1 MTACVNRKHT
11 KKVAAVVTA
20 SLVGAL
26 SLGAAP
32 VAAMADTGID
42 LQFAEG
48 TEFANGSVTLSF
60 TGFNENT
67 GNYDAITSTED
78 VNGVTT
84 VDANKMPVIPS
95 VTQLTIAGGQGTVQ
109 INDGNIS
116 DYKVR
121 LYKADEN
128 GDPTG
133 TPLSGNKAVDAGT
146 YVVTVTA
153 LTGSDYAGQTFKTTF
168 NVKGVDLPDVTAFE
182 DGDTADT
189 VFTFTGSALEVG
201 FMDAAGNILD
211 EGTDYTVS
219 YKLGN
224 KDVDE
229 LTGAGTYTA
238 VLTGKG
244 KYAGSSASVPVTVGK
259 FVIDNT
265 TIVLV
270 DHFTGQAPTSP
281 SRVIAADGTEL
292 DASLVGL
299 TPTGNINDAQAAPYY
314 FNITSGNSNVT
325 VINDPANASFCGYAA
340 GYKVDALCT
349 FQYNGAALADS
360 YELDASKNE
369 TFNTGALTARY
380 GSNNATINSISVV
393 KTGAAV
399 QGADAEAD
407 LNAGEYGEYEVTV
420 DVAVN
425 ADADGNVYGG
435 SKTFSVKIWKGT
447 IDADASLYVYGPTNP
462 MVAITSFAKG
472 YDGETLTVSSFDVVG
487 KGVPASE
494 IDKKL
499 VDSEGNEIDEAVNA
513 GDYKLVVTSD
523 WYKISGTTELPIT
536 IGKVDLST
544 LSIEALVKWNIVA
557 GEEIVPL
564 NDQPVNQ
571 VDAAIS
577 SLDLSYATGNEA
589 DDPDL
594 SSDYKGLDLIPG
606 NVDVVVEYDDEG
618 TWKEVGALEDAGDY
632 RVTVSVAEDVAAN
645 YILPEGETSVTLEFK
660 VAEIGQF
667 TDVQPS
673 AWYYDV
679 VNQAANLGIMNGY
692 SGTTMFGPEDTL
704 TRGQV
709 VCVLFNMSG
718 ASEDETG
725 DAWNEHTGWNTGFN
739 DVDGT
744 QFYGEAIYW
753 ANKTGVVNGYG
764 DGTFRPEQTVTR
776 EEFASMLANY
786 AKIVLGDTT
795 VGSYDADEVLSEYPD
810 GEAVT
815 DWAAENVAWAAGEG
829 IMGNNG
835 SLMPTDT
842 MTRAYCAAMAM
853 NYLDADRA

>member
-1 MTACVNRKHT
+1 NRKHT

-48 TEFANGSVTLSF
+48 TEFANGSLTLSF
-60 TGFNENT
+60 TGFNETT
-67 GNYDAITSTED
+67 GEYDAITSTED

-121 LYKADEN
+121 LYKADEDGN
-128 GDPTG
+128 PTG
-133 TPLSGNKAVDAGT
+133 TPLSGNKAIDAGT

-189 VFTFTGSALEVG
+189 TFTFTGSALEVG
-201 FMDAAGNILD
+201 FMDASGNVLD

-244 KYAGSSASVPVTVGK
+244 KYAGSSASVPVTVNK

-265 TIVLV
+265 TTVLV

-299 TPTGNINDAQAAPYY
+299 TPTGNINDAQATPYY
-314 FNITSGNSNVT
+314 FTISSRNSNVT
-325 VINDPANASFCGYAA
+325 VMGASVTGYAA
-340 GYKVDALCT
+340 GYKVDALCS

-380 GSNNATINSISVV
+380 GNNNAVINSISVV

-425 ADADGNVYGG
+425 TDADGNVYGG
-435 SKTFSVKIWKGT
+435 SKTFTVKIWKGT

-472 YDGETLTVSSFDVVG
+472 YDGEVLTTSGFDVVG

-499 VDSEGNEIDEAVNA
+499 VDSEGNEIDETVNA

-544 LSIEALVKWNIVA
+544 LSIEALVKWNLVA

-564 NDQPVNQ
+564 GNQPVNQ

-577 SLDLSYATGNEA
+577 SLELSYATGNEA
-589 DDPDL
+589 ADPDL
-594 SSDYKGLDLIPG
+594 TGDYTGLDWIPG

-632 RVTVSVAEDVAAN
+632 RVTVSVAEDVASN
-645 YILPEGETSVTLEFK
+645 YVLPEGETSVTIEFK
-660 VAEIGQF
+660 VAQRTQF

-679 VNQAANLGIMNGY
+679 VNDAARLGFMNGY
-692 SGTTMFGPEDTL
+692 AGTAMFGPEDSL

-709 VCVLFNMSG
+709 VCVLFNMADAFVPGST
-718 ASEDETG
+718 DNETG
-725 DAWNEHTGWNTGFN
+725 GAWNESTGWDTGFA

-744 QFYGEAIYW
+744 KFYGQAIYW

-764 DGTFRPEQTVTR
+764 DGTFKPEQTVTR

-786 AKIVLGDTT
+786 AKVVLGDTT
-795 VGSYDADEVLSEYPD
+795 VGTYDADTVLSEYPD
-810 GEAVT
+810 G
-815 DWAAENVAWAAGEG
+815 
-829 IMGNNG
+829 
-835 SLMPTDT
+835 
-842 MTRAYCAAMAM
+842 
-853 NYLDADRA
+853 